1 MGTYIGYKRPDR
13 LKEMVSFMRM
23 YKDGTGTLVRAIPM
37 DARKLPGRV
46 IDKPIKGGQARFYFL
61 KDSGG
66 KLGIKA
72 FNSSE
77 NPDFLKK
84 RARNVQNALQKL
96 NDTYERDN
104 LTEKDNLTITMLFNQ
119 LNIPKGYFV
128 DKNGRLAALLI
139 PKAPDSCYKTIY
151 SNAKGKEVKLRSI
164 ISENSYINTFG
175 KSNSGLIDVA
185 KWSLLDSFCQTIAS
199 LHSLQLIHGDL
210 SSSNTFVRW
219 AESTDPKVYVID
231 AFNGYSYSDGN
242 KELGVMISDVY
253 CPISVRRCEYT
264 PSSDVYCLAWWIMHI
279 AFGMDPG
286 AIDSPRPKLQ
296 DIKNGAPILFARHNY
311 VVSSLPKARKQ
322 LSNEF
327 FNVLESCL
335 CEGPENRPDAI
346 ELACNVHNYWKDF
359 GDER

>member
-23 YKDGTGTLVRAIPM
+23 YKDGTGTLVKAIPM
-37 DARKLPGRV
+37 DVRKLSGRV
-46 IDKPIKGGQARFYFL
+46 IDDPIKGGQARFYLL

-66 KLGIKA
+66 KFAIKA

-84 RARNVQNALQKL
+84 RARNVQNALQNL
-96 NDTYERDN
+96 NDIYERDN
-104 LTEKDNLTITMLFNQ
+104 LKITMLFNQ

-139 PKAPDSCYKTIY
+139 PTAPDSCYKPIDY
-151 SNAKGKEVKLRSI
+151 SSGKGMEVKLRNI
-164 ISENSYINTFG
+164 ISEKSYINTFG

-210 SSSNTFVRW
+210 SSSNTLVRW

-279 AFGMDPG
+279 VFGMDPEPIRS
-286 AIDSPRPKLQ
+286 ARPKLQ